1 MSTAPPP
8 RLDPKQLFDK
18 RFRRDQARLRAY
30 NQLLEQIH
38 QRIYTTSQLTGN
50 ASYITYTIPPFI
62 FGLPKIDLED
72 CVVYLVYMLRQ
83 SGYEVKYT
91 YPNLL
96 FISWKHHERSYF
108 LNQNPIMQAMIPP
121 EVKKSK
127 RKKRNKVWTKQN
139 QLALHLTYEEA
150 MHFQNPES
158 LLYGVQ
164 WNINLQTPLCKKYKN
179 PCLRRKTIFWLIYG
193 TTLSFFSYRDDV
205 REIA

>member
-1 MSTAPPP
+1 MSAAPPP
-8 RLDPKQLFDK
+8 RLDPKVLFDK

-72 CVVYLVYMLRQ
+72 CVVYLVYMLRN
-83 SGYEVKYT
+83 SGYEVRYT

-96 FISWKHHERSYF
+96 YISWKHHERNYF

-121 EVKKSK
+121 EVKKEQ
-127 RKKRNKVWTKQN
+127 KKKEKAQDKARSVSFAPDLRGGAGYAEPREPPVRNATEYVPPNSFVQN
-139 QLALHLTYEEA
+139 VQKPLPEKKNNILADL
-150 MHFQNPES
+150 
-158 LLYGVQ
+158 
-164 WNINLQTPLCKKYKN
+164 WNYT
-179 PCLRRKTIFWLIYG
+179 
-193 TTLSFFSYRDDV
+193 
-205 REIA
+205 